1 VDSSFV
7 AAARSEDRTLVAVV
21 DVPVAR
27 RPDEEIPM
35 SHADTPPV
43 TGTPGATALVTA
55 DARTAQQPSGMPV
68 HRYRPFHEQI
78 AVDLPDRT
86 WPGRR
91 MTHAP
96 RWCAVDLRD
105 GNQALIEPMNPERK
119 LRMFELLVEMGY
131 KEIEVGFPSASQT
144 DYDFVR
150 LLIEEDRIPDDVVIQ
165 VLTQSREHL
174 IERTYESLRGAKR
187 AIVHLY
193 NSTSILQREVVFRTD
208 VDGVQEIATSGARL
222 CKKYEELVPDTEVFY
237 EYSPE
242 SFTGTE
248 LEVALRVCNAVLDV
262 WEPTPDRKVIINL
275 PATVEMA
282 TPNVYA
288 DAIEWM
294 SRNLHYRESVVLSL
308 HPHNDRG
315 TAVAAAELGF
325 LAGADRI
332 EGCLF
337 GNGERTGNVCLVT
350 LGMNLASQGI
360 DPEIDFSDID
370 RIRRTVEYCNQIPVH
385 PRHPYGGD
393 LVFTAFSGS
402 HQDAIK
408 KGFEAMDARAAERGV
423 PVEELEWAVPYL
435 PIDPRDVGRTYE
447 AVIRVNSQSGKGGMA
462 YLMKT
467 DHHLD
472 LPRRLQIEFSR
483 VVQQHTDALG
493 GEVSSE
499 DIWRLFTDEYL
510 PADPDSGLPQWGR
523 FRLRSSEVV
532 SAETGP
538 ARLTATVVDNGEEV
552 VVTGEGNGPIAAF
565 VAALA
570 PRTGRVEVLDYAEH
584 ALSTGED
591 AVAAAYVECLVGDDV
606 LWGVGIDPSIT
617 TASFKAII
625 SAVNRSLR

>member
-1 VDSSFV
+1 MKYSVTDSDT
-7 AAARSEDRTLVAVV
+7 AAALGSGDVPVLGTPRLIAWMEAATIEAAKPFLEDGETTVGKTIRARHIRATPVGGTVEVRLQ
-21 DVPVAR
+21 VPVAR
-27 RPDEEIPM
+27 AGRHMTFAVE
-35 SHADTPPV
+35 
-43 TGTPGATALVTA
+43 
-55 DARTAQQPSGMPV
+55 
-68 HRYRPFHEQI
+68 
-78 AVDLPDRT
+78 AVD
-86 WPGRR
+86 
-91 MTHAP
+91 
-96 RWCAVDLRD
+96 
-105 GNQALIEPMNPERK
+105 
-119 LRMFELLVEMGY
+119 
-131 KEIEVGFPSASQT
+131 
-144 DYDFVR
+144 
-150 LLIEEDRIPDDVVIQ
+150 
-165 VLTQSREHL
+165 
-174 IERTYESLRGAKR
+174 GAGQ
-187 AIVHLY
+187 IV
-193 NSTSILQREVVFRTD
+193 
-208 VDGVQEIATSGARL
+208 
-222 CKKYEELVPDTEVFY
+222 
-237 EYSPE
+237 
-242 SFTGTE
+242 
-248 LEVALRVCNAVLDV
+248 
-262 WEPTPDRKVIINL
+262 
-275 PATVEMA
+275 
-282 TPNVYA
+282 
-288 DAIEWM
+288 
-294 SRNLHYRESVVLSL
+294 
-308 HPHNDRG
+308 G
-315 TAVAAAELGF
+315 TA
-325 LAGADRI
+325 
-332 EGCLF
+332 
-337 GNGERTGNVCLVT
+337 
-350 LGMNLASQGI
+350 
-360 DPEIDFSDID
+360 DID
-370 RIRRTVEYCNQIPVH
+370 RVIETVEYCNQIPVH